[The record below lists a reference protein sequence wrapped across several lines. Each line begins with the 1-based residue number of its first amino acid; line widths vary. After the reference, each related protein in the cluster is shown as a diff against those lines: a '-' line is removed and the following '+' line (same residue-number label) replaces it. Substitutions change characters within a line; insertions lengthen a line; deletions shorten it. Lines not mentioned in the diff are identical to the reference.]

1 MTRSQGITSALLFAL
16 SVAACGGGEEAP
28 QGAAPVTETPVT
40 EAPAGAAAG
49 IQIDSAAHTVT
60 LDIVAGSDATN
71 NNWNFNGYAN
81 GNYTVE
87 VPQGATVTINFSN
100 NDANMGHSI
109 GVANKPSGPW
119 PATPDPTPVFDG
131 AVTSNPTSMTESTM
145 AGESETITFTA
156 DTAGEYALVCYVPGH
171 ATAGMWI
178 NFNVVAGG
186 GEAAAASG
194 Q

>member
-28 QGAAPVTETPVT
+28 EEAPPA
-40 EAPAGAAAG
+40 EAPAPEPAPTGAADW
-49 IQIDSAAHTVT
+49 ITVDSAANTVT
-60 LDIVAGSDATN
+60 LDIVAGRDGTN

-81 GNYTVE
+81 GGYTVT

-109 GVANKPSGPW
+109 GVANKPTGPW
-119 PATPDPTPVFDG
+119 SATPDPTPVFDG
-131 AVTSNPTSMTESTM
+131 AISSQPTSMTESTM
-145 AGESETITFTA
+145 NGESETITFTA
-156 DTAGEYALVCYVPGH
+156 DTAGQYALVCFVPGH

-178 NFNVVAGG
+178 NFNVEAGG
-186 GEAAAASG
+186 AAAPAE
-194 Q
+194 